1 MMVGWHWIVDRRV
14 QVSCIGEIG
23 EMARQKLALYNYT
36 PPPICMNGGR
46 HAAPVVVPLLSC
58 RMIMGSWCNSCIA
71 AARSARCDGR

>member
-1 MMVGWHWIVDRRV
+1 MLMMMVGWHWIVDRRG

-46 HAAPVVVPLLSC
+46 HAAPVVV
-58 RMIMGSWCNSCIA
+58 GT
-71 AARSARCDGR
+71 SALMQDDNG